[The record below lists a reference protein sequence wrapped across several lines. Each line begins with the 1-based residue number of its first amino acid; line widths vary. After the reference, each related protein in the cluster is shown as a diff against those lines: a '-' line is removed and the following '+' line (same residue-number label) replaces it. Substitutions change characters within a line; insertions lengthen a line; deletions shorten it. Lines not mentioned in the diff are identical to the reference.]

1 MKYSTKVVHISK
13 PDETTGALS
22 TPIYQ
27 TSSYQ
32 QISPDNPKN
41 GFAYTRTGNPTRKA
55 AEEAVATLE
64 GGRFGFAFAS
74 GLAATDCVL
83 KLLSAGDE
91 VVSVDDVYG
100 GTYRILTTV
109 YNRLGVKSTFVDS
122 SDASN
127 VEKALTDKT
136 RIVWLETPTNPT
148 LKISDI
154 ESIAKIAHAKGAILV
169 VDNTF
174 LSPALQRPLELG
186 ADIVLHSATK
196 YLSGHGDVLAGFLIL
211 NDEKIAEQLKYLQN
225 TSGGV
230 LAPQDSW
237 LTIRGIR
244 TLALRMDKHSENA
257 EKIAQF
263 LVNHPLVD
271 KVYFPGLPQHKNHDI
286 AKKQQKSFGGMIS
299 FSLKNDTIETA
310 AKFLTS
316 TQIFYLAESLGDV
329 FSLVSHPATMTH
341 KSTPP
346 EVRRATGIQDSLI
359 RLSVGIEDAE
369 DLISDIE
376 QALEKT
382 KA

>member
-1 MKYSTKVVHISK
+1 MTFETKIVHISQ
-13 PDETTGALS
+13 PDELTGALS

-32 QISPDNPKN
+32 QISPDNTKN
-41 GFAYTRTGNPTRKA
+41 GFAYSRTANPTRKA
-55 AEEAVATLE
+55 AEEAVALLE

-109 YNRLGVKSTFVDS
+109 YNRFGVKSTFVDS
-122 SDASN
+122 SDAKN
-127 VEKALTDKT
+127 VERAMTDKT
-136 RIVWLETPTNPT
+136 RFVWLETPTNPT

-154 ESIAKIAHAKGAILV
+154 KAIADIAHARGAMLV

-186 ADIVLHSATK
+186 ADIALHSATK
-196 YLSGHGDVLAGFLIL
+196 YLSGHGDVLAGFLVL
-211 NDEKIAEQLKYLQN
+211 NDEALAEQLTYLQN

-244 TLALRMDKHSENA
+244 TLSLRMKKHCENA
-257 EKIAQF
+257 IRVAEYLIK
-263 LVNHPLVD
+263 HPKVD
-271 KVYFPGLPQHKNHDI
+271 KVYFPGLTTHKNHDV
-286 AKKQQKSFGGMIS
+286 AARQQSGFGGMVA
-299 FSLKNDTIETA
+299 FSLKNDTIENA
-310 AKFLTS
+310 SKFLTS
-316 TQIFYLAESLGDV
+316 TQIFFLAESLGDV

-341 KSTPP
+341 KSTPA

-359 RLSVGIEDAE
+359 RLSVGIESAE
-369 DLISDIE
+369 DLIEDIE
-376 QALEKT
+376 QALEKSN
-382 KA
+382 